1 MYLEKYI
8 LHFIFLRSFIF
19 SMKKFILFCL
29 FIIIFCANCLALP
42 LLNLGATVGI
52 RGGYTASG
60 FSTKKYSGD
69 SIKNAEKYF
78 GSAVFSITALSFR
91 GELEYIFRP
100 NFVEFNIDNKTDKID
115 YASQTMVGL
124 YYNVLSV
131 AIVDVY
137 AGASVGRNKIKGD
150 LIQSY
155 DKTTWAVGVNV
166 DVSLLML
173 KLEVG
178 YRYVDMGEVISIS
191 NLKQDLKSHDIY
203 FGVKMGI

>member
-1 MYLEKYI
+1 
-8 LHFIFLRSFIF
+8 
-19 SMKKFILFCL
+19 MKKFILFFL
-29 FIIIFCANCLALP
+29 FTVVFSVNVFALP
-42 LLNLGATVGI
+42 LLNLGATIGL

-78 GSAVFSITALSFR
+78 GSAVLSVTALSFK

-100 NFVEFNIDNKTDKID
+100 SFIKFDVNNNSDKIN

-155 DKTTWAVGVNV
+155 DKTAWAVGANV

-178 YRYVDMGEVISIS
+178 YRYVDMGKVVSIS
-191 NLKQDLKSHDIY
+191 NLKQDVKSHDIY
-203 FGVKMGI
+203 FGVKVGI